1 MNFESKTIFDIAQVL
16 FLLPFLY
23 IANQYIFGKLAKK
36 HDFFSKKLMN
46 ILSLY
51 HLLFAGIYYVF
62 ALSNPSDSKRYFRVA
77 ANTTH
82 SWMHFFRTET
92 RFIDFLAYPFVKF
105 LNFNYEMMML
115 LFAWVGFLGFVY
127 AYVFFK
133 ENISVKIRIFKKIDL
148 LLLILFLP
156 NMHFWTAS
164 LGKGAP
170 IFLGLMMFAY
180 AVKKPEKRILPILTG
195 SLLVFAIRPHVF
207 LLLAVGSAI
216 GIMLTRN
223 SFSWKKKAIFSGVI
237 LASILLFQKQILG
250 VVNLNHSQNLI
261 SDFLAFTRDRA
272 ASLDNSTSG
281 VNMLQYSL
289 DERIFTFWFRPLFL
303 DAPNFLGVVVSIEN
317 MIYLLLFLKIFR
329 LRFFKFLKHAPA
341 QVKISLSLFLLSS
354 FAMTFVMSNLGI
366 IIRQKSMIMYFM
378 FFVIYYFLAH
388 EKARTISLNPARR
401 EPELPMAA

>member
-1 MNFESKTIFDIAQVL
+1 MDLSIKSILDIAQAL
-16 FLLPFLY
+16 CLLPFLY
-23 IANQYIFGKLAKK
+23 VANQYIFGKLARK

-46 ILSLY
+46 VLSLY
-51 HLLFAGIYYVF
+51 HLLFAGLYYAY
-62 ALSNPSDSKRYFRVA
+62 ALFNPSDSKGYFRVA
-77 ANTTH
+77 TTTTH
-82 SWMHFFRTET
+82 NWFHFFRTET
-92 RFIDFLAYPFVKF
+92 PFIDFLSYPFVKF

-115 LFAWVGFLGFVY
+115 MFAWLGFLGFVY

-133 ENISVKIRIFKKIDL
+133 ENISVKIKVFKKIDL

-170 IFLGLMMFAY
+170 IFLGLMLFAY
-180 AVKKPEKRILPILTG
+180 AVKIPEKRILPLLIG

-207 LLLAVGSAI
+207 LLIAVGSVI

-223 SFSWKKKAIFSGVI
+223 SFSWKKKAIFSGAVLASLLLFHEQI
-237 LASILLFQKQILG
+237 LA
-250 VVNLNHSQNLI
+250 VVHLNNSQNLI

-272 ASLDNSTSG
+272 ASLDNSSSG

-303 DAPNFLGVVVSIEN
+303 DAPGFLGVVVSVEN
-317 MIYLLLFLKIFR
+317 LIYLLLFLKIFR
-329 LRFFKFLKHAPA
+329 LRFLKFLRYAPA

-388 EKARTISLNPARR
+388 EKAKTISLNPEKR
-401 EPELPMAA
+401 EPQLPMAA